1 MAVGGLDSIDMSI
14 ENFKISVADVVKL
27 IGFISIMFANWYAT
41 KMEIREQFLE
51 AGFQKKINETHFT
64 TVDNNLSQLNKKVNS
79 LERKSQQ
86 MLFML
91 YKEADK
97 PKNIELEN
105 EE

>member
-1 MAVGGLDSIDMSI
+1 MSI
-14 ENFKISVADVVKL
+14 ENFKISIGDVVKL
-27 IGFISIMFANWYAT
+27 IGFVSIMFANWYAT

-51 AGFQKKINETHFT
+51 AGFQKKINEAHFV
-64 TVDNNLSQLNKKVNS
+64 TVDDNLSQLNKKVNS

-97 PKNIELEN
+97 PKKIELEN

>member
-1 MAVGGLDSIDMSI
+1 MSI
-14 ENFKISVADVVKL
+14 ENFKISVGDVVKL
-27 IGFISIMFANWYAT
+27 IGFLSIMFANWYAT

-51 AGFQKKINETHFT
+51 AGFQKKINEKHFEL
-64 TVDNNLSQLNKKVNS
+64 VDSDLTQLNNKVNS

-97 PKNIELEN
+97 PKRIEIEN
-105 EE
+105 EEQ

>member
-1 MAVGGLDSIDMSI
+1 MSL
-14 ENFKISVADVVKL
+14 ENLKISAGDVIKL
-27 IGFISIMFANWYAT
+27 IGFITIMFANWYAT

-51 AGFQKKINETHFT
+51 AGFQKKINETHFAT
-64 TVDNNLSQLNKKVNS
+64 IDNNLTELNNKVNS

-86 MLFML
+86 LLFMM

-97 PKNIELEN
+97 PKKIEFKD